1 MTRRLLVAVLLGL
14 PFLVACG
21 EPPHSEGEGET
32 RYALAVIPK
41 GTTHGFWKSIH
52 AGAIKAS
59 RELSE
64 SGPQVEIHWSGPLRE
79 DDKEQ
84 QIQVVKNFIS
94 RGVHGVVL
102 APLDERAL
110 ARPVEEAKQ
119 AGIPTVIIDSGLVSD
134 AIVSFVAT
142 DNRKG
147 GELGARRLGE
157 LLKGKGKVILM
168 RYQEGSASTHN
179 REEGF
184 LAVMESEFSGIQV
197 ISSDQYAGAT
207 RDTAKRTAEN
217 LLNRFGDKVDG
228 IFCPNES
235 STAGM
240 LLTLQDFRKAGKT
253 SFVGF
258 DCNETFIQ
266 AMRKGDLHGVVVQD
280 PMKMGYLGVK
290 TMVQHLQGE
299 PVESR
304 VDTGVALV
312 TPENLDDPQIQ
323 QLIRPPLD
331 TYLK

>member
-14 PFLVACG
+14 PFLAACG
-21 EPPHSEGEGET
+21 EAPSSEGEGKASYT
-32 RYALAVIPK
+32 LAVIPK
-41 GTTHGFWKSIH
+41 GTTHEFWKSIH
-52 AGAIKAS
+52 AGAIQAS

-64 SGPQVEIHWSGPLRE
+64 SGPLVRIHWSGPLRE
-79 DDKEQ
+79 DDREQ
-84 QIQVVKNFIS
+84 QIQVVESFIS
-94 RGVHGVVL
+94 RGVHGMVL

-110 ARPVEEAKQ
+110 APPVEEAKQ
-119 AGIPTVIIDSGLVSD
+119 AGIPTVIIDSGLVSE
-134 AIVSFVAT
+134 ATVSFVAT

-217 LLNRFGDKVDG
+217 LLNCFGDEIDG

-240 LLTLQDFRKAGKT
+240 LLALKDSKKAGKA
-253 SFVGF
+253 SFVAF

-266 AMRKGDLHGVVVQD
+266 AMRRGDLHGVVVQD

-290 TMVQHLQGE
+290 MLVQHLQGE
-299 PVESR
+299 PVEAR
-304 VDTGVALV
+304 IDTGVAVV
-312 TPENLDDPQIQ
+312 TPENLDDSLIQ
-323 QLIRPPLD
+323 QLIRPPLEA
-331 TYLK
+331 YLN